1 MELFY
6 RKIGE
11 NGPALL
17 IMHGVFGMSDNWL
30 GIAKVLAEKYTV
42 YLLDLQNHGQSPH
55 SNELSYSSMATDLAQ
70 FIESHQLVKP
80 YIVGHSMGGKVLM
93 TFADA
98 YPNIA
103 QKIAIIDIAPRFYP
117 VHHHMLLQGLN
128 TIDIVN
134 LESRTQANEYMKR
147 FEDSEG
153 VRQFLLKNL
162 YRPETGGFGWR
173 FNLKILTEQIAN
185 VSEEVYPKTCIETE
199 TLFMYGENSSYITE
213 TDIQE
218 IEQHYSHVSF
228 KKIANAGHWVQADQP
243 LAFTECLLEFLE
255 K

>member
-1 MELFY
+1 
-6 RKIGE
+6 
-11 NGPALL
+11 
-17 IMHGVFGMSDNWL
+17 
-30 GIAKVLAEKYTV
+30 
-42 YLLDLQNHGQSPH
+42 
-55 SNELSYSSMATDLAQ
+55 
-70 FIESHQLVKP
+70 
-80 YIVGHSMGGKVLM
+80 M

-128 TIDIVN
+128 SIDVST

-173 FNLKILTEQIAN
+173 FNLEVLTKQLPNI
-185 VSEEVYPKTCIETE
+185 SEEVYPKTPIATE
-199 TLFMYGENSSYITE
+199 TLFMYGANSSYVLE
-213 TDIQE
+213 SDISE
-218 IEQHYSHVSF
+218 IQQYFTNVMF
-228 KKIANAGHWVQADQP
+228 QKIENAGHWVQADQP
-243 LAFTECLLEFLE
+243 VAFTENLLLFLE